1 MRWRRILLLAAML
14 PGLLT
19 VRCVAAS
26 PVCSAQSAIL
36 MDAESGRVLYEQN
49 ADEERLIASITKIMT
64 ALVALEAGRDLDEE
78 VTIRREYTMTEGSSM
93 YLKEGE
99 RVSLRALLYGLMLT
113 SGNDAALALAGEC
126 AGTVEAF
133 VDRMNRRAAGL
144 GMEHTHFANPN
155 GLNDEAHYST
165 ARDMAVLTREAMKN
179 PEFAEIVS
187 TRSITFGERTLV
199 NHNKLLKLYEGA
211 AGVKTGYTQ
220 LAGRTLVSAAVR
232 NGQMLIA
239 VTLSDPNDWVDH
251 AALLDYGFET
261 FPRRRLC
268 RAGKTVAQAVVQ
280 NGVAELVS
288 LETDRDL
295 WYPLKEGE
303 RVQAEWSVPETVDA
317 PIGRGAVAGMLTF
330 YKEGEMIG
338 RSCLVFG
345 SDVPV
350 KPPERRWE
358 RILDFCGIS

>member
-1 MRWRRILLLAAML
+1 MLAAML

-26 PVCSAQSAIL
+26 PACSAQSVIL
-36 MDAESGRVLYEQN
+36 VDGESGRVLFEQN

-64 ALVALEAGRDLDEE
+64 ALVALESGRDLDEE
-78 VTIRREYTMTEGSSM
+78 VTIKREYTLTEGSSM
-93 YLKEGE
+93 YLKVGE
-99 RVSLRALLYGLMLT
+99 QVSLRALLYGLMLS

-126 AGTVEAF
+126 AGSVDDFVEQ
-133 VDRMNRRAAGL
+133 MNRRAAVL

-165 ARDMAVLTREAMKN
+165 ARDMALLTREALKN
-179 PEFAEIVS
+179 PDFAEIVS
-187 TRSITFGERTLV
+187 TRSITLGERTLV

-211 AGVKTGYTQ
+211 IGVKTGYTQ

-232 NGQMLIA
+232 NGQTLIA
-239 VTLSDPNDWVDH
+239 VTLNDPNDWADH
-251 AALLDYGFET
+251 AALLDYGFAA
-261 FPRRRLC
+261 FPKTRLC
-268 RAGKTVAQAVVQ
+268 RAGKHA
-280 NGVAELVS
+280 AEMSVLGGTADTVS

-303 RVQAEWSVPETVDA
+303 TVQAEWSLPETVKA
-317 PIGRGAVAGMLTF
+317 PVSRGAVAGTLTF
-330 YKEGEMIG
+330 YKDGEIIG
-338 RSCLVFG
+338 RSFLVFG
-345 SDVPV
+345 ADVPAR
-350 KPPERRWE
+350 PPESIWE